1 MKNTVLAQVKAYIAK
16 VQSGRRLVNL
26 FKTSIV
32 PQTTQTL
39 EAAIIGYQ
47 NDKIDFLTLIN
58 TQRMFQD
65 VKLKYWK
72 VIVVYSQNLAELEQ
86 ILGVDAG
93 GLK

>member
-1 MKNTVLAQVKAYIAK
+1 
-16 VQSGRRLVNL
+16 VNL

-72 VIVVYSQNLAELEQ
+72 AIVVYSQNLAELEQ

>member
-1 MKNTVLAQVKAYIAK
+1 MLAQVKAYIAK